1 MVVELLLGV
10 LEQLVQEV
18 QEVPWSQVL
27 EKNRV
32 EEQHLPC
39 YLSPRPETTHDT
51 FEKSINQ
58 IVRYICT
65 KLIVNSGV

>member
-1 MVVELLLGV
+1 MVVELLLDV
-10 LEQLVQEV
+10 LEQLVPEV

-27 EKNRV
+27 EKNMV

-58 IVRYICT
+58 IVRYIT
-65 KLIVNSGV
+65 YVLYVLTRY